1 MWSPNLKAIHLIA
14 AEAFHSKPQ
23 MSPRGKISFYPKKTQ
38 VGNTYMFS
46 IYSTVCSLHVGCP
59 AFGKKKKNCIHT
71 DTHTYTDGLYL
82 ARNNGTISVKQ
93 LTITEQHT

>member
-38 VGNTYMFS
+38 VGNTYMYS

-59 AFGKKKKNCIHT
+59 AFGKKKKNCIYT
-71 DTHTYTDGLYL
+71 DTHLH
-82 ARNNGTISVKQ
+82 RW
-93 LTITEQHT
+93 ITFGSQ